1 MGKDQLIES
10 LKSYYELIKAN
21 HKKITQSKS
30 VQITN
35 KELKEELNELAS
47 SWFSCFSKELLQYGL
62 KNDIVNI
69 YNDAFKVILSLSL
82 KNYRCSSYE
91 KQFQIIEKDFVIDI
105 IVFMQTEGEMSHEKE
120 GNQFSVEAK
129 KLLEKIPKKE
139 ENEYL
144 SEAIGCWEHNYLK
157 AAVVL
162 AWCAAIDRMHR
173 VIEYKGFDLFNQT
186 SAYMKAQ
193 TTGRYKRF
201 NKDFS
206 VNSISELQLVS
217 DSDIL
222 WVLEG
227 MQMIDTNEKTR
238 LTSCFDMRCHS
249 GHPGAAPITKYNVL
263 SCFSDIIEIILTNP
277 QFSLCDGQ

>member
-1 MGKDQLIES
+1 
-10 LKSYYELIKAN
+10 
-21 HKKITQSKS
+21 
-30 VQITN
+30 
-35 KELKEELNELAS
+35 
-47 SWFSCFSKELLQYGL
+47 
-62 KNDIVNI
+62 
-69 YNDAFKVILSLSL
+69 
-82 KNYRCSSYE
+82 
-91 KQFQIIEKDFVIDI
+91 
-105 IVFMQTEGEMSHEKE
+105 
-120 GNQFSVEAK
+120 
-129 KLLEKIPKKE
+129 
-139 ENEYL
+139 
-144 SEAIGCWEHNYLK
+144 
-157 AAVVL
+157 
-162 AWCAAIDRMHR
+162 MHR